1 MSNAASIPDP
11 PSSPANVLNSTTC
24 ENEVECSKP
33 ALVTCHHCPKR
44 LCLTHVLE
52 HNEVNIVRTYA
63 LSDEINCLTHLLSKL
78 DCQQSVEKARK
89 QLDTWK
95 ENILADIESTYGHYS
110 TEINDLQNE
119 LNHRVDIF
127 KESQRSKMSILQIQ
141 LAALQKVG
149 EISQNVKFILDFF
162 LNCYSFVLFSISN
175 YHQLNVILV
184 IFDNVS
190 NQFDVKYVLKQ
201 LMSLVMI

>member
-1 MSNAASIPDP
+1 
-11 PSSPANVLNSTTC
+11 
-24 ENEVECSKP
+24 
-33 ALVTCHHCPKR
+33 
-44 LCLTHVLE
+44 
-52 HNEVNIVRTYA
+52 

-95 ENILADIESTYGHYS
+95 ENILADIESTYAHYS

-149 EISQNVKFILDFF
+149 EISQNVKFIFR
-162 LNCYSFVLFSISN
+162 FS
-175 YHQLNVILV
+175 
-184 IFDNVS
+184 
-190 NQFDVKYVLKQ
+190 
-201 LMSLVMI
+201 